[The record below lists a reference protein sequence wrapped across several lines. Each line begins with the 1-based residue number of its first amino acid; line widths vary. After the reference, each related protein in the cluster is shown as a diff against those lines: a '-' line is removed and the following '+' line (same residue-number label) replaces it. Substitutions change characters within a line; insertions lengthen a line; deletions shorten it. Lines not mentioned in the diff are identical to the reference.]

1 MQTSVTFK
9 NLDPSE
15 HLKAYAQDKLKRLDK
30 YLHNPAVAGVVLTV
44 EKHRHIAE
52 VNIQADRLNINGR
65 EETTD
70 MYSAID
76 MVLDKLEIQVKKGK
90 QKERER
96 RGESAKA
103 MLAEAAMA
111 VEEDLAAKVE
121 VIPIEYKPMDVEEA
135 LMQLNLSQDN
145 FLVFTNAL
153 TDRVNVIYRRNNG
166 DYGLIQPNN

>member
-9 NLDPSE
+9 SLDPSE
-15 HLKAYAQDKLKRLDK
+15 HLKAYVQDKLKRLDK
-30 YLHNPAVAGVVLTV
+30 YFHNPSVAGVVLTV

-76 MVLDKLEIQVKKGK
+76 MVLDKIEAQVRKGK

-96 RGESAKA
+96 RGESPKT

-111 VEEDLAAKVE
+111 IESDGPPRVRA
-121 VIPIEYKPMDVEEA
+121 IPIDYKPMDVEEA
-135 LMQLNLSQDN
+135 VMQLDLSDES
-145 FLVFTNAL
+145 FLVFTNAQ
-153 TDRVNVIYRRNNG
+153 TDRVNVLYRRNNG
-166 DYGLIQPNN
+166 DYGLIHPNT

>member
-15 HLKAYAQDKLKRLDK
+15 HLKAYVQDKLKRLDK
-30 YLHNPAVAGVVLTV
+30 YFYNPATAGVVLTV

-76 MVLDKLEIQVKKGK
+76 VALDKIEAQVKKGK

-96 RGESAKA
+96 RGESPKA
-103 MLAEAAMA
+103 ILAEAAMA
-111 VEEDLAAKVE
+111 IESDGPARVE
-121 VIPIEYKPMDVEEA
+121 VIPIDYKPMDVEEA
-135 LMQLNLSQDN
+135 VMQLDLSDES
-145 FLVFTNAL
+145 FLVFTNAQ
-153 TDRVNVIYRRNNG
+153 TDRVNVLYRRNNG
-166 DYGLIQPNN
+166 DYGLIQPNA